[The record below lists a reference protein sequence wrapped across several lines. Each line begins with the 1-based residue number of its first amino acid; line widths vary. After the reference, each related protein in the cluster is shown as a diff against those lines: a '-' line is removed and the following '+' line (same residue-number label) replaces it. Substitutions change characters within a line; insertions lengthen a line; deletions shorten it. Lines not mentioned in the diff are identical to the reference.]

1 MLQDLN
7 QELSTTNRFTK
18 RNLTEKD
25 LNYAGKRREEEK
37 QKLLEDFGVGHT
49 GKTGGVQKKKLGEV
63 KTRNTTFGNVFEK
76 SGSKESVASVK
87 ENDGSKNAGNGH
99 GVLMKGAQIHLFP
112 QKRDSVGIRAL
123 WVHKSFRR
131 MGISHN
137 LLENC
142 RRRFYRDASMISS
155 STIVE
160 KVKVAFSQPTYQG
173 KLFIAKYADNDGKF
187 LVYE

>member
-1 MLQDLN
+1 M
-7 QELSTTNRFTK
+7 SFTGAK
-18 RNLTEKD
+18 ANE
-25 LNYAGKRREEEK
+25 GKIVGAAFCEDIAANRRE
-37 QKLLEDFGVGHT
+37 
-49 GKTGGVQKKKLGEV
+49 
-63 KTRNTTFGNVFEK
+63 VFE
-76 SGSKESVASVK
+76 SVTKDERVK
-87 ENDGSKNAGNGH
+87 ENDGAKNAGNGH

-123 WVHKSFRR
+123 WVHKNFRR

-142 RRRFYRDASMISS
+142 RRRFYGDASMISS

-160 KVKVAFSQPTYQG
+160 KVKVAFSQPTHQG
-173 KLFIAKYADNDGKF
+173 KLFIAKYADNGGKF